1 MSPETINKNHES
13 SDKNIKEIDRV
24 KKKVTEDLGELEM
37 ELFYNKDGETIK
49 YNIDTVTSYLTSIKD
64 NFQQCNCVTGIMAV
78 QILLESQ
85 GYDVGKIDGIFRSKN
100 QTESNTMKAIKKF
113 QREHGLTPNG
123 IINKATVQA
132 LLE

>member
-1 MSPETINKNHES
+1 MKNFIYLCAFCSSLVMSHTVVANDQTSVIDVNTINSK
-13 SDKNIKEIDRV
+13 
-24 KKKVTEDLGELEM
+24 
-37 ELFYNKDGETIK
+37 K
-49 YNIDTVTSYLTSIKD
+49 YNSPACL
-64 NFQQCNCVTGIMAV
+64 MAV